1 MWIGVRK
8 SENRLIWSRVYIGY
22 WTDYVVQLSNIIVD
36 LNDGG
41 AGKSRYQDYTPVMAL
56 LLHRWNDDC

>member
-8 SENRLIWSRVYIGY
+8 DGNRPNWSRVYAGY
-22 WTDYVVQLSNIIVD
+22 WTDYVVKLSDIIVD

-41 AGKSRYQDYTPVMAL
+41 TGKSRYQDYTPVMTL
-56 LLHRWNDDC
+56 LLHRWADDC